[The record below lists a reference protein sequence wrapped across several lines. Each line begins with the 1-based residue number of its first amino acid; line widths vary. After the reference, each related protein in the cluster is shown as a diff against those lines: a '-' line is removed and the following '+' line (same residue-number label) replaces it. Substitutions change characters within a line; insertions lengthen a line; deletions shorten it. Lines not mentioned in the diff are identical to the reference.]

1 MENVNDLYFNG
12 HYKDIWRTLIPSLLT
27 GKEIEFIIPY
37 FKLSPSSSVLD
48 LMCGYGRHAIALAR
62 QNIHVTAIDNLP
74 EYIAEINTT
83 ATTEKL
89 PLIAS
94 QENIISFQ
102 PSGSFDLALC
112 MGNSLNFFPK
122 HDCIQLLSKIAG
134 CLATNGHLLINS
146 WSLTEIAIKQFV
158 EKSWNEINGLKF
170 LADSKFL
177 FQPTRIET
185 DTIIISQSGE
195 EEHKKAI
202 DYLFS
207 VAEFEDI
214 LNQSGFN
221 LVEIFSIPGKKHFAL
236 GDPRAYI
243 VAQKR

>member
-12 HYKDIWRTLIPSLLT
+12 HYKDIWRTLIPAQLT

-37 FKLSPSSSVLD
+37 FHLTNSSSVLD

-74 EYIAEINTT
+74 EYITEINET
-83 ATTEKL
+83 AAAEKL
-89 PLIAS
+89 PLKAS
-94 QENIISFQ
+94 QENIMSFQ
-102 PSGSFDLALC
+102 PHGSFDLAIC
-112 MGNSLNFFPK
+112 MGNSLNFFLK
-122 HDCIQLLSKIAG
+122 HDCIQLLTTIANS
-134 CLATNGHLLINS
+134 LTSNGHLLINS

-170 LADSKFL
+170 LADSKYL

-185 DTIIISQSGE
+185 DTIMISTSGE

-207 VAEFEDI
+207 VAEFEEI

-221 LVEIFSIPGKKHFAL
+221 LVEIFSIPGKKHFAM

-243 VAQKR
+243 IAQKR